1 MTEEQKRARPDVW
14 HPIARHHPHSGWTS
28 LYIGRWA
35 YKIDGMDDTEA
46 QELIDFL
53 KDFATRPEF
62 VYRHQW
68 RVGDALLWDNRC
80 AQHCA
85 TPFDDAKYVRLMQ
98 RTTLEGDAPIMAER
112 EVFRPVPALD
122 FA

>member
-1 MTEEQKRARPDVW
+1 MPD
-14 HPIARHHPHSGWTS
+14 
-28 LYIGRWA
+28 
-35 YKIDGMDDTEA
+35 DEA

-68 RVGDALLWDNRC
+68 QVGDALLWDNRC

-85 TPFDDAKYVRLMQ
+85 TPFDDATYQRLMQ
-98 RTTLEGDAPIMAER
+98 RTTIEGEVPLMAER
-112 EVFRPVPALD
+112 EVFRPVPALV
-122 FA
+122 